1 MAALIFILISL
12 TAAVFHGAAPVRA
25 EDATTPAPIAIGE
38 DTANVTVELFTDENH
53 TQKLDGAV
61 TSTSKLYGAF
71 SAKFNTGKEPK
82 PGNNI
87 AVYELPDT
95 IIVDDNDG
103 GDLMGGPEA
112 TAARAGTWEIKGN
125 KVIFTFDETWLSS
138 NPADVHVAAN
148 FSFQLKNKD
157 VGSGG
162 SASVE
167 FPGKGTVEIPT
178 KDGKVMGEKSGVF
191 SQGSDGVARVT
202 WTVKLTVESYATNV
216 KFTDTLGENFSFV
229 EGSFKLDNKTIESQ
243 PKIEGQTATIEN
255 LGSLPQGVHTITYE
269 TKLKS
274 DVSVN
279 NGEYINEQGG
289 SKNTAAWEWGG
300 PNDRQNGT
308 ATAAPSQFRYDMIN
322 KSNGSGTSSDI
333 KWTVKLNQGELKA
346 DMSGYKFTDKL
357 DKKQTYSGSYYT
369 VYKGT
374 SESDGVKIDEGAL
387 DPSKDT
393 FSYTF
398 RDDLD
403 DKYATYCIVYHTRMN
418 DTNSYD
424 TVHNNATIEHE
435 GRVSGTVEG
444 KFTPQLVGTPITK
457 RRVNFDEAA
466 TTGRATWET
475 SVALKAIVGAVN
487 PDKVTVKDTFQTA
500 WSQDIDVDEESI
512 TIKIGETVL
521 VRGQNADWNLTA
533 NWPVGGT
540 KRNFNLDIYV
550 NDKVKAALENND
562 YAVITYT
569 TKSDALPGWYSNFA
583 SVSADGL
590 NLQRQYTD
598 IVTYVVNRETTPAV
612 EKPEAESKVSWSE
625 SFDWSSVDGSD
636 EKGAWVVDWTVY
648 ANRQKG
654 SKGANGE
661 YEYYGAGKL
670 NSSLLNIV
678 DTLPGGMSYVSG
690 SAKYTLVQ
698 NPYDQHAGY
707 GRGDETKTVVSDR
720 ELASDNVKSAG
731 NTVTFSIPTTDLGEY
746 AGYAKLTYQTAV
758 KRGEL
763 DTSKNEVKFT
773 NSASAESGNK
783 KFDSGSGTVT
793 IKNNVINKTGEQVAN
808 NNRIKYTI
816 FVNESA
822 VDLKS
827 GTDFLELVDTMDAK
841 CTLVPS
847 TLKVYERA
855 DNDWSELTDKNY
867 SSKMEQVNDKSGSR
881 TKLTL
886 NVPDKKYL
894 KVEYEVIPSG
904 NPGDE
909 VPLSNT
915 ATLTGVTDGCAIDD
929 QKWIVKSA
937 SATAGGNGYG
947 ITMTKYDAQQ
957 VGATLEHAEFTLYS
971 VDMEQVAA
979 SGLENAK
986 TPFETA
992 ETDINGKISFGAE
1005 DNAMSNCALYQ
1016 LVETKAPEGYATA
1029 EPKWIMLKGKASD
1042 EDYRNALEKAK
1053 IIVGNAEIIGD
1064 DKKDEIWVYDNRLKG
1079 TAEIKAKKVLQGGTF
1094 KAGQFSFALKDGD
1107 GKVIQTATNDAD
1119 GNVSFTV
1126 DYNKAG
1132 EYHYTISEVVPE
1144 GAKNNVKD
1152 HITYD
1157 TAKHEVTVTVT
1168 NGTNELETSVTYDE
1182 GSSTPPTFTNKY
1194 STTLPEAGGAGLTMT
1209 YLAGASM
1216 LCFAATW
1223 MHARRHRDLDRGG
1236 HHE

>member
-25 EDATTPAPIAIGE
+25 EDATTPAPIVIDE
-38 DTANVTVELFTDENH
+38 KTASVDVKLYADKNH
-53 TQKLDGAV
+53 TQELNGAV
-61 TSTSKLYGAF
+61 TSASTLYGAF
-71 SAKFNTGKEPK
+71 SAKFNTGKEPE

-87 AVYELPDT
+87 AVYKFPDT
-95 IIVDDNDG
+95 VIVDNAG
-103 GDLMGGPEA
+103 GDLMEGPEA
-112 TAARAGTWEIKGN
+112 TAARAGTWKIEDN
-125 KVIFTFDETWLSS
+125 KVIFTFDETWLLSK
-138 NPADVHVAAN
+138 PADVHVAAN

-157 VGSGG
+157 VGSGD
-162 SASVE
+162 VTPVV
-167 FPGKGTVEIPT
+167 FPGKGKVDIST
-178 KDGKVMGEKSGVF
+178 KDGKVTGDKSGLF
-191 SQGSDGVARVT
+191 SQGSDGVAKVI
-202 WTVKLTVESYATNV
+202 WTVTLTVESYATDV
-216 KFTDTLGENFSFV
+216 SFTDTLGNNFDFVNDSFMLD
-229 EGSFKLDNKTIESQ
+229 GKKLAPPQPTIDGQVATLES
-243 PKIEGQTATIEN
+243 
-255 LGSLPQGVHTITYE
+255 LGDLSQGEHTITYE
-269 TKLKS
+269 TVLKS
-274 DVSVN
+274 DVSAE
-279 NGEYINEQGG
+279 NGEYINDQEG
-289 SKNTAAWEWGG
+289 SKNIAAWKWGG
-300 PNDRQNGT
+300 IDDRQGGT
-308 ATAAPSQFRYDMIN
+308 VTAAPGQFRYDMIN
-322 KSNGSGTSSDI
+322 KSNGSGNPSDI
-333 KWTVKLNQGELKA
+333 TWTVTLNQGELKA
-346 DMSGYKFTDKL
+346 DMSGYEFTDNL
-357 DKKQTYSGSYYT
+357 DDKQMYTGDCYT
-369 VYKGT
+369 VYKGSSG
-374 SESDGVKIDEGAL
+374 SEVLEERKL
-387 DPSKDT
+387 DSSQSSFT
-393 FSYTF
+393 YTF
-398 RDDLD
+398 PTDLA
-403 DKYATYCIVYHTRMN
+403 DKYITYRIVYHTKMI
-418 DTNSYD
+418 DANSYD

-435 GRVSGTVEG
+435 GRVSGAAKG
-444 KFTPQLVGTPITK
+444 KFTPQLVGTPISK
-457 RRVNFDEAA
+457 RLISDVEAA

-475 SVALKAIVGAVN
+475 RVALKAIVNAVH
-487 PDKVTVKDTFQTA
+487 PDRVTVKDTFQTA
-500 WSQDIDVDEESI
+500 WTQNIGVDADSI
-512 TIKIGETVL
+512 AIKIGETDL
-521 VRGQNADWNLTA
+521 VRNVDWKLTT
-533 NWPVGGT
+533 NQQVLGT
-540 KRNFNLDIYV
+540 KSNFDLYIDI
-550 NDKVKAALENND
+550 NDKVEAALENND

-583 SVSADGL
+583 SVSANGL
-590 NLQRQYTD
+590 NLRWQYTD

-625 SFDWSSVDGSD
+625 GFDWSSVDGSD

-670 NSSLLNIV
+670 NSSPLNIV

-707 GRGDETKTVVSDR
+707 GRGSETKTVVSDR

-746 AGYAKLTYQTAV
+746 AGYAKVTYQTAV
-758 KRGEL
+758 KRGKL
-763 DTSKNEVKFT
+763 DTSTNEVKFT
-773 NSASAESGNK
+773 NSASAKSGEK
-783 KFDSGSGTVT
+783 EFSFGSGTVT

-816 FVNESA
+816 LVNESA
-822 VDLKS
+822 VALKS

-847 TLKVYERA
+847 TLKVYERVNGAWSPLA
-855 DNDWSELTDKNY
+855 DNKDY
-867 SSKMEQVNDKSGSR
+867 SSEMEQVKDESGSR

-909 VPLSNT
+909 VSLSNT
-915 ATLTGVTDGCAIDD
+915 ATLTGVTDGSATDD
-929 QKWIVKSA
+929 QKWIVESA

-957 VGATLEHAEFTLYS
+957 VGATLEGAKFTLYS

-992 ETDINGKISFGAE
+992 ETDTNGKISFGAE
-1005 DNAMSNCALYQ
+1005 GNAMSNCTLYQ
-1016 LVETKAPEGYATA
+1016 LVETKAPEGYAMA
-1029 EPKWIMLKGKASD
+1029 ESKWIMFKGKASD

-1053 IIVGNAEIIGD
+1053 PIVDNAEIIGD
-1064 DKKDEIWVYDNRLKG
+1064 DKKDEIWVYDDRLKG
-1079 TAEIKAKKVLQGGTF
+1079 TAEIKAQKVLKGGTF
-1094 KAGQFSFALKDGD
+1094 KAGQFSFELKDDD
-1107 GKVIQTATNDAD
+1107 GKVIQTVTNDAD
-1119 GNVSFTV
+1119 GCVAFTV
-1126 DYNKAG
+1126 EYNKAG
-1132 EYHYTISEVVPE
+1132 EYHYTISEVVPDE
-1144 GAKNNVKD
+1144 AKNNVKD

-1157 TAKHEVTVTVT
+1157 ATPRNVTVKVT
-1168 NGTNELETSVTYDE
+1168 NGTDQLNAVVTYGD
-1182 GSSTPPTFTNKY
+1182 GSQDPPTFTNKY

-1223 MHARRHRDLDRGG
+1223 MHARRHRDPDRGG
-1236 HHE
+1236 RNE